1 MMASRKLDI
10 AFDEINTKYK
20 DASETEIQRGIN
32 SVETR
37 LQELRGDMETQKSE
51 MANKQQLVQ
60 LLEEKLKENPNSKG
74 LLTQIETSKKEIA
87 TIQKSIDKKQS
98 EIDKAEKRK
107 MNLQGYK
114 NHKQEI
120 TRILKAKE
128 QLQVS
133 LKTEMGKR
141 DEAKAQLA
149 KARKM
154 LEEVNKKLINE
165 KTTMEMTNAEY
176 NDLLRKRE
184 ELPKQIQKLGEM
196 QRHAEQRIRNLQ
208 AKIGQC
214 DLAWRTLFVDKD
226 WDEIRRRST
235 EPNKRFTKQS
245 EKQNETE
252 KAKEKVQKQEDTQT
266 EPQKQGEITEK
277 IEQKQGDQKENP
289 EAIEAKE
296 NENAVGGAT
305 VAARGVTANGKDNE
319 ISDDFFEVKEEK
331 SRLEKIYGV
340 LRKVPG
346 LILFWP
352 FKLVK
357 ATVKAPFKL
366 IKFTYKKIKQ
376 LIKWLKQKGIGDISD
391 LKKKENPKAQAEP
404 KKEEKKEIE
413 QPVQVVQKEEKKE
426 TEQPVQ
432 EVKEE
437 KQTERRKDF
446 MDQLREYAD
455 VNYRKEVRDKKQETY
470 IDAHKAVKKAEV
482 EEMER

>member
-1 MMASRKLDI
+1 
-10 AFDEINTKYK
+10 
-20 DASETEIQRGIN
+20 
-32 SVETR
+32 
-37 LQELRGDMETQKSE
+37 
-51 MANKQQLVQ
+51 
-60 LLEEKLKENPNSKG
+60 
-74 LLTQIETSKKEIA
+74 
-87 TIQKSIDKKQS
+87 
-98 EIDKAEKRK
+98 
-107 MNLQGYK
+107 
-114 NHKQEI
+114 
-120 TRILKAKE
+120 
-128 QLQVS
+128 
-133 LKTEMGKR
+133 
-141 DEAKAQLA
+141 
-149 KARKM
+149 
-154 LEEVNKKLINE
+154 
-165 KTTMEMTNAEY
+165 MTNAEY

-235 EPNKRFTKQS
+235 EPNKKFTKQS

-252 KAKEKVQKQEDTQT
+252 KAKEKVQKREENTQT
-266 EPQKQGEITEK
+266 EPQKQGETTEK
-277 IEQKQGDQKENP
+277 IEKQGEQ
-289 EAIEAKE
+289 KE

-413 QPVQVVQKEEKKE
+413 QPVQVVQREEKKE
-426 TEQPVQ
+426 TGQPKQETQKEEQEIPRKNFIDGLREFADVDYRKKVRDEKQ
-432 EVKEE
+432 KAYIHVHEAVKKEE
-437 KQTERRKDF
+437 KEDVER
-446 MDQLREYAD
+446 
-455 VNYRKEVRDKKQETY
+455 
-470 IDAHKAVKKAEV
+470 
-482 EEMER
+482 

>member
-1 MMASRKLDI
+1 MAKRKLDI
-10 AFDEINTKYK
+10 AFEEISTKYK

-32 SVETR
+32 RVETR
-37 LQELRGDMETQKSE
+37 LQKLRGDMETQKGE

-60 LLEEKLKENPNSKG
+60 LLEGKLKENPNSKG

-149 KARKM
+149 NARKM

-235 EPNKRFTKQS
+235 EPNKKFTKQS

-252 KAKEKVQKQEDTQT
+252 KAKEKVQKREENTQT
-266 EPQKQGEITEK
+266 EPQKQGETTEK
-277 IEQKQGDQKENP
+277 IEKQEKQ
-289 EAIEAKE
+289 KE

-413 QPVQVVQKEEKKE
+413 QPVQVVQKEEQEIPRKNFIDGLREFADVDYRKKVRDE
-426 TEQPVQ
+426 KQKAYIHVHEAVK
-432 EVKEE
+432 KEE
-437 KQTERRKDF
+437 KEDVER
-446 MDQLREYAD
+446 
-455 VNYRKEVRDKKQETY
+455 
-470 IDAHKAVKKAEV
+470 
-482 EEMER
+482 

>member
-1 MMASRKLDI
+1 MAKRKLDI
-10 AFDEINTKYK
+10 AFEEISTKYK

-32 SVETR
+32 RVETR
-37 LQELRGDMETQKSE
+37 LQKLRGDMETQKGE

-60 LLEEKLKENPNSKG
+60 LLEGKLKENPNSKG

-149 KARKM
+149 NARKM

-235 EPNKRFTKQS
+235 EPNKKFTKQS

-252 KAKEKVQKQEDTQT
+252 KAKEKVQKREENTQT
-266 EPQKQGEITEK
+266 EPQKQGETTEK
-277 IEQKQGDQKENP
+277 IEKQGEQ
-289 EAIEAKE
+289 KE

-413 QPVQVVQKEEKKE
+413 QPVQVVQREEKKE
-426 TEQPVQ
+426 TGQP
-432 EVKEE
+432 
-437 KQTERRKDF
+437 
-446 MDQLREYAD
+446 
-455 VNYRKEVRDKKQETY
+455 KQETQKEEQEIPRKNFIDGLREFADVDYRKKVRDEKQKAY
-470 IDAHKAVKKAEV
+470 IHVHEAVKKEDV
-482 EEMER
+482 ER

>member
-1 MMASRKLDI
+1 MAKRKLDI
-10 AFDEINTKYK
+10 AFEEISTKYK

-32 SVETR
+32 RVETR
-37 LQELRGDMETQKSE
+37 LQKLRGDMETQKGE

-60 LLEEKLKENPNSKG
+60 LLEGKLKENPNSKG

-149 KARKM
+149 NARKM

-235 EPNKRFTKQS
+235 EPNKKFTKQS

-252 KAKEKVQKQEDTQT
+252 KAKEKVQKREENTQT
-266 EPQKQGEITEK
+266 EPQKQGETTEK
-277 IEQKQGDQKENP
+277 IEKQGEQ
-289 EAIEAKE
+289 KE

-413 QPVQVVQKEEKKE
+413 QPVQVVQREEKKE
-426 TEQPVQ
+426 TGQPKQETQKEEQEIPRKNFIDGLREFADVDYRKKVRDEKQ
-432 EVKEE
+432 KAYIHVHEAVKKEE
-437 KQTERRKDF
+437 KEDVER
-446 MDQLREYAD
+446 
-455 VNYRKEVRDKKQETY
+455 
-470 IDAHKAVKKAEV
+470 
-482 EEMER
+482 

>member
-1 MMASRKLDI
+1 MASKKLDN
-10 AFDEINTKYK
+10 AFKEIHTKYK
-20 DASETEIQRGIN
+20 DASETEIQKGIN
-32 SVETR
+32 GVEAR
-37 LQELRGDMETQKSE
+37 LQKLRGDVGRQQGEI
-51 MANKQQLVQ
+51 AGKQQLVQ
-60 LLEEKLKENPNSKG
+60 LLEGKLKNNPNSKG
-74 LLTQIETSKKEIA
+74 LLTQIEASKKEIA

-149 KARKM
+149 NARKM

-235 EPNKRFTKQS
+235 EPNKKFTKQS

-252 KAKEKVQKQEDTQT
+252 KAKEKVQKREENTQT
-266 EPQKQGEITEK
+266 EPQKQGETTEK
-277 IEQKQGDQKENP
+277 IEKQGEQ
-289 EAIEAKE
+289 KE

-357 ATVKAPFKL
+357 ATVKTPFKL

-413 QPVQVVQKEEKKE
+413 QPVQVVQREEKKE
-426 TEQPVQ
+426 TGQP
-432 EVKEE
+432 
-437 KQTERRKDF
+437 
-446 MDQLREYAD
+446 
-455 VNYRKEVRDKKQETY
+455 KQETQKEEQEIPRKNFIDGLREFADVDYRKKVRDEKQKAY
-470 IDAHKAVKKAEV
+470 IHKHEAGKTEKEDV
-482 EEMER
+482 ER

>member
-1 MMASRKLDI
+1 MAKRKLDI
-10 AFDEINTKYK
+10 VFEEISTKYK

-32 SVETR
+32 RVETR
-37 LQELRGDMETQKSE
+37 LQKLRGDMETQKGE

-60 LLEEKLKENPNSKG
+60 LLEGKLKENPNSKG

-149 KARKM
+149 NARKM

-235 EPNKRFTKQS
+235 EPNKKFTKQS

-252 KAKEKVQKQEDTQT
+252 KAKEKVQKREENTQT
-266 EPQKQGEITEK
+266 EPQKQGETTEK
-277 IEQKQGDQKENP
+277 IEKQGEQ
-289 EAIEAKE
+289 KE

-413 QPVQVVQKEEKKE
+413 QPVQVVQREEKKE
-426 TEQPVQ
+426 TGQPKQETQKEEQEIPRKNFIDGLREFADVDYRKKVRDEKQ
-432 EVKEE
+432 KAYIHVHEAVKKEE
-437 KQTERRKDF
+437 KEDVER
-446 MDQLREYAD
+446 
-455 VNYRKEVRDKKQETY
+455 
-470 IDAHKAVKKAEV
+470 
-482 EEMER
+482 

>member
-1 MMASRKLDI
+1 MAKRKLDI
-10 AFDEINTKYK
+10 VFEEIHTKYK
-20 DASETEIQRGIN
+20 DASETEIQKGIN
-32 SVETR
+32 GVEAR
-37 LQELRGDMETQKSE
+37 LQKLRGDMETQKGE

-60 LLEEKLKENPNSKG
+60 LLEGKLKENPNSKG

-149 KARKM
+149 NARKM

-235 EPNKRFTKQS
+235 EPNKKFTKQS

-252 KAKEKVQKQEDTQT
+252 KAKEKVQKREENTQT
-266 EPQKQGEITEK
+266 EPQKQGETTEK
-277 IEQKQGDQKENP
+277 IEKQGEQ
-289 EAIEAKE
+289 KE

-413 QPVQVVQKEEKKE
+413 QPVQVVQREEKKE
-426 TEQPVQ
+426 TGQPKQETQKEEQEIPRKNFIDGLREFADVDYRKKVRDEKQ
-432 EVKEE
+432 KAYIHVHEAVKKEE
-437 KQTERRKDF
+437 KEDVER
-446 MDQLREYAD
+446 
-455 VNYRKEVRDKKQETY
+455 
-470 IDAHKAVKKAEV
+470 
-482 EEMER
+482 

>member
-1 MMASRKLDI
+1 MASRKLDI

-37 LQELRGDMETQKSE
+37 LQKLRGDMETKKGE

-60 LLEEKLKENPNSKG
+60 LLEGKLKENPNSKG
-74 LLTQIETSKKEIA
+74 LLKQIETSKKEIA
-87 TIQKSIDKKQS
+87 TIQKAIDKKQS

-128 QLQVS
+128 QLKVS
-133 LKTEMGKR
+133 LKTQIGKR

-149 KARKM
+149 NARKM

-165 KTTMEMTNAEY
+165 KVTMEMTNAEY
-176 NDLLRKRE
+176 NDLLRKRD
-184 ELPKQIQKLGEM
+184 ELPKQIQKLGEA

-208 AKIGQC
+208 AKIGKC

-226 WDEIRRRST
+226 WDEIKRRST
-235 EPNKRFTKQS
+235 EPNKKFTKQKVEQ
-245 EKQNETE
+245 EKQ
-252 KAKEKVQKQEDTQT
+252 KESTQNGKQEVQKSTSVPVEGNPVVSIPLLDSVPKRTSVPVEAREEENDAT
-266 EPQKQGEITEK
+266 GTAVPTNGATAKGNDI
-277 IEQKQGDQKENP
+277 ENP
-289 EAIEAKE
+289 
-296 NENAVGGAT
+296 
-305 VAARGVTANGKDNE
+305 
-319 ISDDFFEVKEEK
+319 DDLFEVKEEK

-413 QPVQVVQKEEKKE
+413 QPVQVVQREEKKE
-426 TEQPVQ
+426 TGQPKQETQKGEQEIPRKNFIDGLREFADVDYRKKVRDEKQ
-432 EVKEE
+432 KAYIHVHEAVKKEE
-437 KQTERRKDF
+437 KEDVER
-446 MDQLREYAD
+446 
-455 VNYRKEVRDKKQETY
+455 
-470 IDAHKAVKKAEV
+470 
-482 EEMER
+482 